1 MIERYKHREQGGTFE
16 ALQYNGNNLNKFQVW
31 LQDKSLNEQKYSGEI
46 KHLIILSKKYPWGW
60 IYIPKNHWVVRDG
73 VGGLKEYSAK
83 TFHELYS
90 KDGEKR

>member
-1 MIERYKHREQGGTFE
+1 MDFLIVCKDWIVSDIDDMINSMIKNDINYITDCKG
-16 ALQYNGNNLNKFQVW
+16 
-31 LQDKSLNEQKYSGEI
+31 KSQF
-46 KHLIILSKKYPWGW
+46 IILSKKYPWGW